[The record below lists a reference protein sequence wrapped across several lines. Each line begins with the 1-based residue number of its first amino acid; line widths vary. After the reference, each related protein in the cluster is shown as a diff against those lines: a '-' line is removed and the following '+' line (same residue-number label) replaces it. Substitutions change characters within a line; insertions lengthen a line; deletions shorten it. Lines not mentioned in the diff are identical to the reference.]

1 MTMRAL
7 RSWTADAEPWYAAN
21 GLANLVMGTSSVL
34 VPLMIAQ
41 VLRESVAELGV
52 LSSIVSLVGVVG
64 SLIWGRLSDAA
75 AHRKPFM
82 VAGFA
87 GVSLGFAGIA
97 FAPSFT
103 VLLVLNMVLNFFWVA
118 NATVNVL
125 ITIENQEQHHWERRI
140 GHLNQVGA
148 LGWVA
153 GLLFGSIALAV
164 AGRFIAET
172 LAIRILFGILALG
185 AAGASVLA
193 ARLVPHVA
201 PRFTQRRF
209 RGSILALG
217 NFLVERARF
226 GPQHLYHLLRPSRLP
241 ALLWGSGGLRKG
253 TKRFLLATLL
263 AFTAIG
269 FFGVPL
275 PLLLAQRFA
284 FPSSTV
290 FLYFVVLNTG
300 VVLAYPFASRRI
312 KRLGNRSVQ
321 MGALGARLFL
331 FLAAAVFLSISSAV
345 PPTWILIL
353 YFLGIGVTWSFFQL
367 SGVALASRLAR
378 PENRGQTLGLY
389 NAIAGMGTIF
399 AGVGSGF
406 LAARIGYQVTFMAAA
421 VLLVVAL
428 LVLHWLPAP
437 EDAQRDE
444 APASRSKRPQERGTV
459 VRDGSPQPKAA
470 SS

>member
-1 MTMRAL
+1 MRAL
-7 RSWTADAEPWYAAN
+7 RSWAADTESWYAAN

-41 VLRESVAELGV
+41 VLHNSVAELGV

-64 SLIWGRLSDAA
+64 SLVWGRLSDAA
-75 AHRKPFM
+75 SHRKPFM

-103 VLLVLNMVLNFFWVA
+103 ILLALNMLLNFFWVA
-118 NATVNVL
+118 NTAVNVL
-125 ITIENQEQHHWERRI
+125 VTIENQDQRHWERRI

-148 LGWVA
+148 IGWVG
-153 GLLFGSIALAV
+153 GLIFGSVALAV
-164 AGRFIAET
+164 AGRFIAEA

-185 AAGASVLA
+185 AAGASLLA
-193 ARLVPHVA
+193 ARLVPHTAPHVA
-201 PRFTQRRF
+201 QRRF
-209 RGSILALG
+209 RGAILALG
-217 NFLVERARF
+217 NLLFERARF

-241 ALLWGSGGLRKG
+241 ALLWGEGGLRTG

-321 MGALGARLFL
+321 MGALGARLLL

-345 PPTWILIL
+345 PPAWVLIP
-353 YFLGIGVTWSFFQL
+353 YFLGIGISWSFFQL
-367 SGVALASRLAR
+367 SGVALASRLAK
-378 PENRGQTLGLY
+378 PENRGQTIGLY
-389 NAIAGMGTIF
+389 NAIAGVGTIL
-399 AGVGSGF
+399 AGVASGY
-406 LAARIGYQVTFMAAA
+406 LAARIGYQVTFVAAA
-421 VLLVVAL
+421 ALLIAAL

-437 EDAQRDE
+437 ADAQRDE
-444 APASRSKRPQERGTV
+444 ARVTHARHQEEHGRL
-459 VRDGSPQPKAA
+459 VRDGSPQPKAV
-470 SS
+470 SP